1 MDTTQPIQLNDFLIN
16 FTALKLHQLKTKISI
31 LRFRGGNPTDDVT
44 AYYLLLNLSNEIAN
58 SNFANATNLLR
69 DAHNSITRDIEILES
84 NYQMEQD
91 FGHTLTND
99 KIMRLENK
107 RQIRNA
113 LENYL
118 QL

>member
-1 MDTTQPIQLNDFLIN
+1 MNTIQPVQLNDFLVN

-31 LRFRGGNPTDDVT
+31 LRFRGENPTDDVT

-69 DAHNSITRDIEILES
+69 DAHNSITRDMDILES
-84 NYQMEQD
+84 NNQMERG
-91 FGHTLTND
+91 FGHAITND
-99 KIMRLENK
+99 KIMILENK
-107 RQIRNA
+107 RQIKNA
-113 LENYL
+113 LEHYL